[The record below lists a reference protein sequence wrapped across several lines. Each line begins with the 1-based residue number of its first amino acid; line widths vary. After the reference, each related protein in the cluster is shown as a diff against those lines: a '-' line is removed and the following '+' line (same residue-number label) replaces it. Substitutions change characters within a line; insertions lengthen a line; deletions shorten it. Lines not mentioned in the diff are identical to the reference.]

1 MTPITVDV
9 AMATMVLEEIPPE
22 LLLLADPLDELL
34 LAAALADA
42 LDELDEEV
50 DEEVLLAEE
59 DMLVQRLKQI

>member
-59 DMLVQRLKQI
+59 DMLVQRLK